1 MPKVIFSSV
10 GRFSGAVTLSDPL
23 TFPQK
28 FALEDANKVAI
39 GLGET
44 TQSRLNYALL
54 PGICACV
61 EKWEL
66 EGLPEDITPDN
77 FPATPP
83 VASAELVAWLLEE
96 ITLLYTEAEAVPN
109 E

>member
-1 MPKVIFSSV
+1 MPKVILSPV
-10 GRFSGAVTLSDPL
+10 GRFPGAVTLSDPL

-28 FALEDANKVAI
+28 FAIEDANTVAV

-61 EKWEL
+61 EKWDL
-66 EGLPEDITPDN
+66 EGFAEGFTPDT

-83 VASAELVAWLLEE
+83 VASAELVSWLLEE